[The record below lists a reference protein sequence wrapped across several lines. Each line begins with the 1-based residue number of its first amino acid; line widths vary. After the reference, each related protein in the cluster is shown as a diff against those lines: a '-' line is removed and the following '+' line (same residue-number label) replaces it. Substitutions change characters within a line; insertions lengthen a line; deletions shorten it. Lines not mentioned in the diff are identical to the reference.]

1 MLHVLMKGIVQANI
15 KRQKYQTSLKTV
27 MFMSAK
33 SVSSDI
39 ILVFNRKGNDYMIY
53 L

>member
-33 SVSSDI
+33 SYLYSTEKEMI
-39 ILVFNRKGNDYMIY
+39 I
-53 L
+53 